1 MERYSVLKRFANG
14 SAAVVGRA
22 DDFNDAK
29 AKMQDG
35 ARETGK
41 EYCVY
46 DFVLGQFVASS
57 RETSGAVGRTT
68 E

>member
-1 MERYSVLKRFANG
+1 MERDGVFKRFANG

-35 ARETGK
+35 ALKTGK

-46 DFVLGQFVASS
+46 DFVLGQFVVTS
-57 RETSGAVGRTT
+57 RESSKAVGSSPK
-68 E
+68 